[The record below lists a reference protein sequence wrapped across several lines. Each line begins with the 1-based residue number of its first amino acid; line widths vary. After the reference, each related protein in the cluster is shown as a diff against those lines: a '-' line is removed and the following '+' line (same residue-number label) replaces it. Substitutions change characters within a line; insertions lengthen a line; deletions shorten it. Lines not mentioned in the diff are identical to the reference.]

1 MTARLSPLVRDG
13 ILFALSYGVIL
24 AAILFG

>member
-1 MTARLSPLVRDG
+1 MTSRLSPLVRDG
-13 ILFALSYGVIL
+13 ILFAASYAVIV